1 MNMEVDNMLVREK
14 YLSKIRGFYHET
26 SLIKIIYGMRR
37 SGKSVILT
45 QIMDEISNNG
55 IEEKNIIYI
64 NFESLKY
71 DFIKNAKDL
80 CNYIENLTV
89 NDKKY
94 YLFLDDI
101 QKVDNFEKGIN
112 SLRITNKYSIF
123 ITGSNSRMTLLEL
136 STDLSGRYVSFRVNP
151 LSFKEVVELTKTKEE
166 KYEELLFDIFKWGCL
181 PQRFLFPDDNN
192 KISYLSSVYD
202 SIILKDIV
210 ERLGIKD
217 ITSFN
222 KVLQYILDTEARE
235 FSRDNVIEYLKR
247 EHHEI
252 ANDTLYNYLEAF
264 TSTFIMNK
272 VYRYDIHGKSVLKTL
287 NKYYSNDLGIKQI
300 KTNGEDINYS
310 VALENIVYNDLIS
323 KDYKVYIGKTKR
335 GEIDFIASKNNKV
348 KYIQVCYKLDSEDS
362 ILREF
367 STFNDIEDDFE
378 KYVISLDKEDYS
390 NDNVKHINIFN
401 FLLDDNF

>member
-1 MNMEVDNMLVREK
+1 MLVREK

-55 IEEKNIIYI
+55 VEEENIIYI

-71 DFIKNAKDL
+71 DFIKTAKDL
-80 CNYIENLTV
+80 CDYIESLTI
-89 NDKKY
+89 NNKKY
-94 YLFLDDI
+94 YLFLDEI

-112 SLRITNKYSIF
+112 SLRITNNYSIF

-166 KYEELLFDIFKWGCL
+166 KYEELLFDIFKWGSL
-181 PQRFLFPDDNN
+181 PQRFLFTDDNN

-300 KTNGEDINYS
+300 KTSGEDVNYS
-310 VALENIVYNDLIS
+310 VSLENIVYNDLIS

-335 GEIDFIASKNNKV
+335 GEIDFIASKNNNV
-348 KYIQVCYKLDSEDS
+348 KYIQVCYKLDSEDT
-362 ILREF
+362 IEREF
-367 STFNDIEDDFE
+367 SAFNDIEDNYL

-390 NDNVKHINIFN
+390 RDNVKHINVFK